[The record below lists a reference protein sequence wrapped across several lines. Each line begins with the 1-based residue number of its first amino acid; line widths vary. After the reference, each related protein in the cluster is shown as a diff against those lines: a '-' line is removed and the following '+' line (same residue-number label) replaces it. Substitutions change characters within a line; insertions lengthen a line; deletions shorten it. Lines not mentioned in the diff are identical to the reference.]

1 MMEKRLVGSF
11 YGSTRPRVDMPLLI
25 DLYMDKKIK
34 IDELVSRTFPLE
46 GVNEAYDLLQ
56 KGEVSR
62 SVIKFF

>member
-1 MMEKRLVGSF
+1 
-11 YGSTRPRVDMPLLI
+11 
-25 DLYMDKKIK
+25 MDKKIK